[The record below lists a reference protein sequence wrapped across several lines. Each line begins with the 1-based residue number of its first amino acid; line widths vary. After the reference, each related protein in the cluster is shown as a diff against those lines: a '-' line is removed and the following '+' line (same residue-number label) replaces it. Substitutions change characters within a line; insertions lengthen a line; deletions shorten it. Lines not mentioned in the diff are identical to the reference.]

1 MDVRRIPAS
10 YRISEV
16 KEHNNQMD
24 VRRIPASYR
33 ISEVNEHNSQ
43 MDVRRIP
50 ASYRW
55 ISQLGEMNIP
65 ANSNRWMSEGYQPAT
80 GSVR

>member
-1 MDVRRIPAS
+1 MIITVRIPAS
-10 YRISEV
+10 YG
-16 KEHNNQMD
+16 
-24 VRRIPASYR
+24 

-50 ASYRW
+50 ASYR
-55 ISQLGEMNIP
+55 ISEVKEH
-65 ANSNRWMSEGYQPAT
+65 NSQMDVRRMSKGYQPAT